1 MERKNYSQMELF
13 SENAS
18 QDMPQERVSGSF
30 RDYIRAYEKIVFLF
44 IGLVIVGIV
53 SFCLGVERGKT
64 IAMTKLSARFDVA
77 RASAVAAKNSG
88 RSVQMSTFALPA
100 ASQPQ
105 SARTRPAAS
114 PVLKPQPQGPVPEQA
129 EPQQGPKGQAGY
141 TIQVASFKNAV
152 FATQETNALKK
163 KGFPAAAV
171 SQGEYTVVYVGKFTN
186 KEMAQPL
193 LSQLR
198 QTYRNCYV
206 RRL

>member
-1 MERKNYSQMELF
+1 MERKNYSQLELF

-18 QDMPQERVSGSF
+18 QDLPQERVSGSF
-30 RDYIRAYEKIVFLF
+30 RDYIRAYEKVVFFF

-77 RASAVAAKNSG
+77 RTSTAPAKNTG
-88 RSVQMSTFALPA
+88 RSVQMSTFVLPA
-100 ASQPQ
+100 AAQPQ
-105 SARTRPAAS
+105 AARPRPAVS
-114 PVLKPQPQGPVPEQA
+114 PAPKPQTPVSAPA
-129 EPQQGPKGQAGY
+129 APQQGANGQAGY

-152 FATQETNALKK
+152 FATQETSALKK

-198 QTYRNCYV
+198 QKYRNCYV